1 MGRSSEAIPVTDKYR
16 QALHHVMSKPPKSG
30 TSRVEKTVSGLQ
42 DAPIKS
48 DRTRKHAR
56 RKTLESD
63 KWAPKENTR
72 AKTGK
77 GVADRRP
84 QEASDG
90 GRSDDVIVFNIQK
103 YLNKNYGIPVSQIEL
118 KCTIKFGPNGYEL
131 LGRQTRE
138 EISQI
143 HALIHTPDVAVTDA
157 DGNLWFVIEQ
167 DGMIHETEEVIKKDE
182 KRNQHYAKAGIQCI
196 VLNTEKIRSI
206 KMSRGEYLDV
216 EMKKIG
222 IMKLGQ
228 SQ

>member
-1 MGRSSEAIPVTDKYR
+1 MG
-16 QALHHVMSKPPKSG
+16 KPPKNDKSH
-30 TSRVEKTVSGLQ
+30 VEKTVSGLRE
-42 DAPIKS
+42 ASMKS
-48 DRTRKHAR
+48 DRTHKHAR

-84 QEASDG
+84 QEVPDSSK
-90 GRSDDVIVFNIQK
+90 SDDVIVFNIQK

-138 EISQI
+138 KISQI
-143 HALIHTPDVAVTDA
+143 HALTHTPDVAVTDA

-167 DGMIHETEEVIKKDE
+167 DGRIHETKEVIKKDE

-196 VLNTEKIRSI
+196 VLNTKKIRSS